1 MTLSVLDAN
10 LHLRAVRLTWQSTGT
25 LCFWVMQLIGRCKW
39 PSPKLIS
46 KWKSS
51 DGEREGKGF
60 SVSART
66 LLDANNQRI

>member
-1 MTLSVLDAN
+1 MTPSVLDVN
-10 LHLRAVRLTWQSTGT
+10 LHLRAGRLTGT

-46 KWKSS
+46 KWKNSG
-51 DGEREGKGF
+51 GEKEGKGF

-66 LLDANNQRI
+66 LLDADNQRI